1 MNSKKNIH
9 TDVRC
14 LGSNKNKYDLRC
26 LKDPLIQNH
35 HYQPNPLTPISD
47 QDRIS
52 LYIIYTVTS
61 RQVMRIEKNNINF
74 GLLANP
80 IPNSPN

>member
-1 MNSKKNIH
+1 MNSEKNIH

-14 LGSNKNKYDLRC
+14 LRSNKNKYDLRC

-35 HYQPNPLTPISD
+35 HYQLNPLTPISD

-80 IPNSPN
+80 IPNSLN

>member
-14 LGSNKNKYDLRC
+14 LRSNKNKYDLRC

-35 HYQPNPLTPISD
+35 HYQLSPLTPISD

-80 IPNSPN
+80 IPNSLN

>member
-1 MNSKKNIH
+1 MVNSKKNIH

-14 LGSNKNKYDLRC
+14 LGSNKNKYDLRH

-35 HYQPNPLTPISD
+35 HYQLNPLTPISD

-52 LYIIYTVTS
+52 LYIIYKVTS
-61 RQVMRIEKNNINF
+61 RQVMRIEKNINF

-80 IPNSPN
+80 IPNYLN